1 MAEKIEFV
9 LELTRAEVIALLC
22 LNRSSS
28 GSCHHPIK
36 AALRRIDDAFDGV
49 NGARALS
56 KAQFRLFEKL
66 GSPQWDFPPS
76 DE

>member
-1 MAEKIEFV
+1 MAEKIEFI
-9 LELTRAEVIALLC
+9 LELTRAEVVALMC

-28 GSCHHPIK
+28 GSSHPIK
-36 AALRRIDDAFDGV
+36 AALLRIDAALDGV
-49 NGARALS
+49 APELGR
-56 KAQFRLFEKL
+56 AQFRLFEKL